1 MNIRIPLAKPELT
14 ETDRTAVMDVLRT
27 PYLSSGPKVAE
38 FERAICDYTGAAHGV
53 AVNSGTS
60 ALQLAIRALGIE
72 RGAEVVL
79 PSYTFSA
86 LLNVIL
92 LEGLRPRFVQLLCGV
107 DAEGDNTGNPV
118 DPCRAHIRSSGGRN
132 EDYGESAP

>member
-1 MNIRIPLAKPELT
+1 MSVRIPLAKPELT
-14 ETDRTAVMDVLRT
+14 EADREAVMNVLRT
-27 PYLSSGPKVAE
+27 PYLSCGPKVAE
-38 FERAICDYTGAAHGV
+38 FERAICHYAGSAHGV

-72 RGAEVVL
+72 RGAEVVV

-92 LEGLRPRFVQLLCGV
+92 LEGLRPRFVDTCV
-107 DAEGDNTGNPV
+107 
-118 DPCRAHIRSSGGRN
+118 RA
-132 EDYGESAP
+132 Y

>member
-92 LEGLRPRFVQLLCGV
+92 LEGLRPRFLDS
-107 DAEGDNTGNPV
+107 DAGAYN
-118 DPCRAHIRSSGGRN
+118 CSA
-132 EDYGESAP
+132 ESR